1 MGKSQHL
8 FAKEMRQGRGPGAGD
23 AWGRQVRKGPRCRE
37 IGVTL
42 GSKEGGSEK
51 HGKLAVWVK
60 KRSRQCPRDRC
71 GETGIQVRQVPVA
84 KDRVSAPTCVCGKQR
99 GVVVCREIVR

>member
-8 FAKEMRQGRGPGAGD
+8 FAKEMSGRGREQGMPAAD
-23 AWGRQVRKGPRCRE
+23 RSRRVRCRD

-51 HGKLAVWVK
+51 
-60 KRSRQCPRDRC
+60 R
-71 GETGIQVRQVPVA
+71 
-84 KDRVSAPTCVCGKQR
+84 
-99 GVVVCREIVR
+99 